1 MYQAEIRKATLSD
14 VPEIQNIVKD
24 AYAPYIERIGRKP
37 APMTA
42 DYAKLI
48 EDGTAWVLVAGDSVA
63 GLIILVIE
71 TDHVLVENVAVAK
84 AHQGC
89 GFGRKLLD
97 HADVY
102 ARKNG
107 LRELRLYTNE
117 LMHENLVIYPKLG
130 WQEYNRAEQ
139 DGFRRVFMRKALC

>member
-14 VPEIQNIVKD
+14 VPEIQNIVQD
-24 AYAPYIERIGRKP
+24 AYAPYTERIGRKP
-37 APMTA
+37 APMTD

-48 EDGTAWVLVAGDSVA
+48 EDGTAWVLAAGGSVV
-63 GLIILVIE
+63 GLIVLLIE
-71 TDHVLVENVAVAK
+71 TDHVLVNNVAVAK
-84 AHQGC
+84 TYQGH

-97 HADVY
+97 YADVY
-102 ARKNG
+102 ARENG
-107 LRELRLYTNE
+107 LSELRLYTNE